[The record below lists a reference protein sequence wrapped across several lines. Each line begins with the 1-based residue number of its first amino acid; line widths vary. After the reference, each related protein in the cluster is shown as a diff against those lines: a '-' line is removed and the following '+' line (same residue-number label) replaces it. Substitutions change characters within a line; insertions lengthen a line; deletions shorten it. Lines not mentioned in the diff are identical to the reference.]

1 MFRRAGAMALLAPCL
16 LANDAPSTFADVALM
31 ECEWIS
37 ACRGLHV
44 QYQVT
49 EEVPDVRLDIHS
61 PAPLVGQATTETWI
75 DADGQQYRYET
86 HVDHEHHQRELKQ
99 LAAAGVAA
107 IDEWKMPDIFS
118 DSLLVRR
125 SDYSEWLPL
134 DTAKMVM
141 SWRIPGAPAGD
152 PHSQLSTEGEVQPLY
167 RWCVLHQLSEEGW
180 YPTGETDSPFAPAPS
195 LNGVV
200 FAEERC
206 QAAGE
211 HATLSAIVS
220 YPKWLPDY
228 RMKLTLTLVRLGDP
242 ARWFTER
249 ISATTPDDE
258 HGGATTVITW
268 CLVPGASCVAVPER
282 ILRTAN
288 RTGRIDSEC
297 RATRI
302 EAPASFPKETWSID
316 QSLARSIYDSTLE
329 MMLMPEAF

>member
-1 MFRRAGAMALLAPCL
+1 VLRRASSLVLIAACL
-16 LANDAPSTFADVALM
+16 HGGDAPASFAEMARM
-31 ECEWIS
+31 EHDWIS

-49 EEVPDVRLDIHS
+49 EEVPDMRLDIHS

-86 HVDHEHHQRELKQ
+86 HVDHEHHQRELKR
-99 LAAAGVAA
+99 LAEAGVAA

-134 DTAKMVM
+134 DTAKMIM
-141 SWRIPGAPAGD
+141 SWRLPGVLPGD

-167 RWCVLHQLSEEGW
+167 RWCVLHQLSGEGW

-220 YPKWLPDY
+220 YPQWLPDY

-249 ISATTPDDE
+249 ISATKPDDE
-258 HGGATTVITW
+258 HGGATTIITW
-268 CLVPGASCVAVPER
+268 RILPGPSCVAVPER
-282 ILRTAN
+282 ILSSEN
-288 RTGRIDSEC
+288 RTGRIYSEC

-302 EAPASFPKETWSID
+302 EAATTFPKETWGID

-329 MMLMPEAF
+329 IMLMPEAF